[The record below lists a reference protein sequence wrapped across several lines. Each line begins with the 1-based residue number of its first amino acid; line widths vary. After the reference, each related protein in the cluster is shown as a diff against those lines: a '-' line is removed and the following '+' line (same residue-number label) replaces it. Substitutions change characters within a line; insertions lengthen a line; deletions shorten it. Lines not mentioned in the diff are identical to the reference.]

1 MSADPPGG
9 PDAGDASPG
18 VALRHMALTQSPA
31 ERGARPSAQ
40 APHCFAVVLDWNLEG
55 AADGERITASI
66 YAGHDGSASL
76 YTTGPFGI
84 VGGEGHPSIRQAART
99 AAELAQGHWDD
110 ASPAFEH
117 PYPEG
122 SEVFAYLVGY
132 DGVRCV
138 SGDFEELCEQ
148 QERHPLFGLF
158 DAMQQVLTLLR
169 EAHGSEA

>member
-9 PDAGDASPG
+9 PETGDASPG
-18 VALRHMALTQSPA
+18 IALRHMALTQSPA

-55 AADGERITASI
+55 AADGERLTASI

-76 YTTGPFGI
+76 YTTGSFGI
-84 VGGEGHPSIRQAART
+84 VGGEGHDGIREAARR
-99 AAELAQGHWDD
+99 AVEGSQGQWAEARSVL
-110 ASPAFEH
+110 EY

-122 SEVFAYLVGY
+122 TAFHAYLIGF
-132 DGVRCV
+132 DGVRRLT
-138 SGDFEELCEQ
+138 GDFEELCEAE
-148 QERHPLFGLF
+148 ERHPLFGLF

-169 EAHGSEA
+169 EAHG